1 MQQFGLANRRLMT
14 KCALLAVATCAMA
27 CGGEAQRPHGR
38 TLVVGIDGMSPV
50 LVERMLAEGELPH
63 LAALA
68 QRGSWGR
75 LRSLEPILSPRI
87 WTSMA
92 TGKLPEAHGIEHFA
106 RTDANGEPR
115 LFSSLDRRVPAVW
128 SIASDA
134 GFTVGVVNWLM
145 THPPERVRGVM
156 ISDHAAPGALAGRL
170 GLAAG
175 VLNAQRGEIAGASR
189 EAAVAHP
196 AAWVERFEALGTASG
211 PLTEI
216 PNPFAKPL
224 PGKGQRLWNRL
235 ADILARDEHVVRAAL
250 EVDTELRPDL
260 LLVYVNGLDAVSHFF
275 WPSVA
280 PDDPVPPA
288 YQLPPEVSAR
298 QRAALRAT
306 YRFADALVGALAR
319 GFGAEDLVLVVSDHG
334 FETARPGDR
343 SAGVH
348 FTERAIDG
356 IVFAAAPGVRAGGE
370 IRGMSVTDVAPTLLA
385 WLGLAIGSDMSGRV
399 ADFLPIEARR
409 IDSWDELP
417 VEHVGGT
424 ESGAEDAIVEQLR
437 ALGYL
442 E

>member
-1 MQQFGLANRRLMT
+1 MGHAVRT
-14 KCALLAVATCAMA
+14 KCALLIAATCAVA
-27 CGGEAQRPHGR
+27 CGSEARRPLGR
-38 TLVVGIDGMSPV
+38 ALVVGIDGMSPI
-50 LVERMLAEGELPH
+50 LVERMLAEGALPH

-68 QRGSWGR
+68 RRGSWGR
-75 LRSLEPILSPRI
+75 LRSLQPILSPRI

-92 TGKLPEAHGIEHFA
+92 TGKLPEAHGIVHFA
-106 RTDANGEPR
+106 RTDADGKHR

-128 SIASDA
+128 NIASNA
-134 GFTVGVVNWLM
+134 GFTVGVVNWMM

-175 VLNAQRGEIAGASR
+175 VLRTRREEIAGTGR

-196 AAWVERFEALGTASG
+196 APWIERFEALGSAAG

-216 PNPFAKPL
+216 PNPFAEPP
-224 PGKGQRLWNRL
+224 PGKGQLLWARL
-235 ADILARDEHVVRAAL
+235 DEILGRDEHVVRAAL
-250 EVDTELRPDL
+250 AVDAELRPDI

-280 PDDPVPPA
+280 SDDPAPPA
-288 YQLPPEVSAR
+288 PQSPSEGPAR
-298 QRAALRAT
+298 QQRAALRAT
-306 YRFADALVGALAR
+306 YRFADALVGALVDR
-319 GFGAEDLVLVVSDHG
+319 FGPEDLVLVVSDHG
-334 FETARPGDR
+334 FETGRPGDP

-348 FTERAIDG
+348 FTESAIDG
-356 IVFAAAPGVRAGGE
+356 IVFATAPGVRAGGE
-370 IRGMSVTDVAPTLLA
+370 VRGMSVTDVAPTLLA
-385 WLGLAIGSDMSGRV
+385 WLGLPIGSDMSGHV
-399 ADFLPIEARR
+399 ADFLPVEAQR
-409 IDSWDELP
+409 IDSWDDLP
-417 VEHVGGT
+417 VEHVDGR